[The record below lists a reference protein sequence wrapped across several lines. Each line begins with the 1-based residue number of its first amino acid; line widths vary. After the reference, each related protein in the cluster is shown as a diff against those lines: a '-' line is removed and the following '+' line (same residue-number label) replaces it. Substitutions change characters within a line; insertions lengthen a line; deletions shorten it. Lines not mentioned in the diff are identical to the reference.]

1 MVGSRWGTEEITN
14 RRFWQGWRYT
24 TTVLYSRCRIGS
36 LKEIWLLMTPIKFR
50 DVVGVAYTICMHLGL
65 AITGPSTQ
73 NTVPVNW
80 IWGEYCFLLIW
91 RFCFL
96 ESKVFCVGPWNK
108 SNLDSLTCPSWKT
121 WSYDYFL
128 GKQYRCT
135 NTMPHYFLL
144 VRYTLQGQY
153 YYRHILV

>member
-1 MVGSRWGTEEITN
+1 MKIHYYS
-14 RRFWQGWRYT
+14 
-24 TTVLYSRCRIGS
+24 TVLS
-36 LKEIWLLMTPIKFR
+36 LQDWKFKRNLVVMTPIKFR

-96 ESKVFCVGPWNK
+96 ESKVFCVGP
-108 SNLDSLTCPSWKT
+108 
-121 WSYDYFL
+121 
-128 GKQYRCT
+128 
-135 NTMPHYFLL
+135 
-144 VRYTLQGQY
+144 
-153 YYRHILV
+153 